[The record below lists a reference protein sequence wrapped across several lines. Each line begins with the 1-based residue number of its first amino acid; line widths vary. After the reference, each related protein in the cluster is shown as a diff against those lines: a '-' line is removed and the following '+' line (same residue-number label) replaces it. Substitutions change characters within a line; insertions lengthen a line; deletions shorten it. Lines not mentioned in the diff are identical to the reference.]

1 MSVGDYM
8 KDVIDYIKSLNINDY
23 VIAGISSGPDS
34 MCLLDLLEKANLKI
48 VVAHV
53 NHNVRKQSIE
63 EEAYLRNYCLK
74 NNVIFESYKIENY
87 HNENFHKDARDIRY
101 DFFRELLKKYNTK
114 YLMTAHHGDDLT
126 ETILMR
132 LVRGSIFKGYIG
144 FSRITREDLYEKPYY
159 IIRPL
164 ITKTK
169 EEINDYLKKY
179 NIKSYYDITNSSDEY
194 TRNRYRNH
202 ILPLLKKENKNV
214 HLKFLE
220 FSEEIE
226 KYYNYVEKC
235 KNKVFSEVYNNNILD
250 LAQYNKCDELIKE
263 RIVETILSNI
273 YINDIIHINRKHKN
287 MIINA
292 INSKKPNLRLE
303 LPIGLHVIKSYD
315 KLLFEFGN
323 TSVDEY
329 NYTLENS
336 LNIMN
341 NYYFTIVNSSDDTT
355 NNCIRILSSDIK
367 LPIHIRNKKIG
378 DKMYVKN
385 MNGSKKVSDIFIDL
399 KVPKNIR
406 EFYPIVTDDNDNILW
421 IPGLKKAKF
430 DKKIDD
436 LYDII
441 IKYEER
447 KQNEIKEK

>member
-1 MSVGDYM
+1 M
-8 KDVIDYIKSLNINDY
+8 
-23 VIAGISSGPDS
+23 
-34 MCLLDLLEKANLKI
+34 
-48 VVAHV
+48 
-53 NHNVRKQSIE
+53 
-63 EEAYLRNYCLK
+63 
-74 NNVIFESYKIENY
+74 
-87 HNENFHKDARDIRY
+87 
-101 DFFRELLKKYNTK
+101 
-114 YLMTAHHGDDLT
+114 
-126 ETILMR
+126 
-132 LVRGSIFKGYIG
+132 
-144 FSRITREDLYEKPYY
+144 
-159 IIRPL
+159 
-164 ITKTK
+164 
-169 EEINDYLKKY
+169 
-179 NIKSYYDITNSSDEY
+179 
-194 TRNRYRNH
+194 
-202 ILPLLKKENKNV
+202 
-214 HLKFLE
+214 
-220 FSEEIE
+220 
-226 KYYNYVEKC
+226 
-235 KNKVFSEVYNNNILD
+235 
-250 LAQYNKCDELIKE
+250 
-263 RIVETILSNI
+263 
-273 YINDIIHINRKHKN
+273 
-287 MIINA
+287 NA

-385 MNGSKKVSDIFIDL
+385 MNGSTKVSDIFIDL

-441 IKYEER
+441 IKYDER
-447 KQNEIKEK
+447 KQIEIKEK